1 MASSDFFLKFEG
13 SHKFEGIEGAA
24 EKAGHDLERLGA
36 SVADLG
42 GGFLKLTHD
51 AASEGRL
58 PAVQH
63 KIDSDLL
70 KIDADFIKIGFDFI
84 KLADPIHKLDG
95 AVAGLADQFI
105 KFMPSDNE
113 APFPLAADFLKYE
126 ADLKITGLDF
136 LAAGLDHKIAPAE
149 SLSLNFFKISL
160 DYKNQSDDQLKIAAD
175 LASFIKISGI
185 SERSALGTAL
195 HKLSDDSL
203 KLANDYKIV
212 SGDFLKVSQDL
223 APPLSEDGAISID
236 LKIDIKFD
244 QAIAQH
250 ADDFIKLSA
259 DLIKLNTD
267 LHSVGSDFI
276 KLADAFEDRGHSII
290 STGKG

>member
-13 SHKFEGIEGAA
+13 IEGAA
-24 EKAGHDLERLGA
+24 EQAGHGLERLGA
-36 SVADLG
+36 SFADLG
-42 GGFLKLTHD
+42 GGFLKLVHD
-51 AASEGRL
+51 AASDVQV

-70 KIDADFIKIGFDFI
+70 KIDTDFIKIGFEFI
-84 KLADPIHKLDG
+84 KLTDRFHKLDG
-95 AVAGLADQFI
+95 AIAGLADQFI
-105 KFMPSDNE
+105 KFMPSDSE
-113 APFPLAADFLKYE
+113 VPFPLAADFLKYE

-149 SLSLNFFKISL
+149 SLSLNFAKISL

-185 SERSALGTAL
+185 SERSALGTAFL
-195 HKLSDDSL
+195 KLSGDSVQ
-203 KLANDYKIV
+203 LANDYKFV

-223 APPLSEDGAISID
+223 APTISEDGATS
-236 LKIDIKFD
+236 IDIKFD
-244 QAIAQH
+244 QAIVQH
-250 ADDFIKLSA
+250 ADDFIKLGA

-267 LHSVGSDFI
+267 LQGVGGDFI
-276 KLADAFEDRGHSII
+276 KLADAFEDRGHLII
-290 STGKG
+290 PTAKG

>member
-36 SVADLG
+36 SFADLG
-42 GGFLKLTHD
+42 GDFLKLTHD

-63 KIDSDLL
+63 KIDDDLH
-70 KIDADFIKIGFDFI
+70 KIDADFLKIGFDFI
-84 KLADPIHKLDG
+84 KLTDRFHKLDG

-105 KFMPSDNE
+105 KFMPSNNE
-113 APFPLAADFLKYE
+113 VPFPLAADFLKYE

-149 SLSLNFFKISL
+149 TSQLELL
-160 DYKNQSDDQLKIAAD
+160 QDQPGLQRTRAMTSSRLPPIWPP
-175 LASFIKISGI
+175 SS
-185 SERSALGTAL
+185 RSAGFPKSPRLGTAL
-195 HKLSDDSL
+195 LKLSDDSL

-223 APPLSEDGAISID
+223 APPTQRGRGD
-236 LKIDIKFD
+236 LDRSKDRYQVRSGDRPARGRLHQAERRSD
-244 QAIAQH
+244 QAEHGSAQ
-250 ADDFIKLSA
+250 
-259 DLIKLNTD
+259 
-267 LHSVGSDFI
+267 
-276 KLADAFEDRGHSII
+276 RR
-290 STGKG
+290 